1 LANLSMH
8 SQRLSRQFERTV
20 AQLREL
26 QETRRAQ
33 GKRDLNNLLN
43 IIEMLEST
51 GETYDPSADGFVFSE
66 LQIEESKRARNRE
79 RLIIEAYEHRSESEA
94 ASDDC

>member
-1 LANLSMH
+1 MH

-20 AQLREL
+20 MQLRDL

-33 GKRDLNNLLN
+33 EKHDLNNLLD
-43 IIEMLEST
+43 IMEMIEST

-66 LQIEESKRARNRE
+66 PQIAAAMRTRTRE
-79 RLIIEAYEHRSESEA
+79 RLAEEAYEHRSESA
-94 ASDDC
+94 AA